1 MLRLA
6 LLAPVLGATLKGHIE
21 LGNEL
26 DIPATSFVLRD
37 MVSLQRRRQL
47 VTANGSFEFY
57 NLQKDV
63 NYILTLDSD
72 TLELPWSYLVTA
84 KAETEDDFD
93 IHKIYEGRPIDSLGA
108 SVNHPLEVT
117 GSKRAE
123 LVVDRPN
130 FSLWKFVTQ
139 PMVLL
144 SLGALLLVTYLP
156 SLLQNM
162 DPELLEELQKNQIQ
176 PGRAFDTKKN
186 HELATR
192 IVERKAK
199 KE

>member
-1 MLRLA
+1 MLGLV
-6 LLAPVLGATLKGHIE
+6 LLTSVLGTTLKGHIE

-26 DIPATSFVLRD
+26 DIQATSFVLRD
-37 MVSLQRRRQL
+37 TASFERRRRL

-57 NLQKDV
+57 DLHKDAK
-63 NYILTLDSD
+63 YILTLDSD
-72 TLELPWSYLVTA
+72 TLELPWSYMVTPKSDSA
-84 KAETEDDFD
+84 DEFD
-93 IHKIYEGRPIDSLGA
+93 IHKIYEGRPLDSLGL
-108 SVNHPLEVT
+108 SVEHPLVVT
-117 GSKRAE
+117 GSRRAE

-130 FSLWKFVTQ
+130 FSLWKFITQ
-139 PMVLL
+139 PMVFL

-186 HELATR
+186 YELATK
-192 IVERKAK
+192 IAERKANK
-199 KE
+199 